1 MPKDGEKIQSQRHI
15 LHDSGCTAES
25 LSSSNYS
32 RKPRETRR
40 AGGNIVGDIIMG
52 GDLAVPSGRETS
64 TSPARVA
71 GPVSQSDAQLQPTK
85 VARFRE
91 SSAIEE
97 APTTLITP
105 PTPTEPQ
112 TAKLKSGKGTE
123 SVPEAYTR
131 NTPSRSQLGTQS
143 GKSSSLVHRKTRSAA
158 SGNGKAMAMPLTP
171 HIEET
176 KTPGGTL
183 TNPLAPPTS
192 FFSSVFS
199 AAQNAASQ
207 LSNITNP
214 SSSSS
219 TKSKPTSSDARR
231 TGGSDMVDGEGV
243 IVNNARSNALTEG
256 QEEKHKRLAIDTLG
270 TGDLTLNHLGISD
283 VSSNP
288 SPYTSA
294 FDFSPS
300 MQTSEG
306 EQTTEHRAAARAVS
320 AAYSEKPTSEKS
332 FPVDRSKSIEP
343 QPGGQTPPRSQT
355 EPEASVKRSGSIRS
369 RISAGRR
376 RRNRGNSVT
385 TSVGTINQGL
395 SSSSATLLNLQ
406 SPAIRTRHTGFAA
419 AASKRNR
426 EFHQVFKS
434 VPEEDY
440 LIDDYSAALQKEILL
455 HGRMYVSEGHICF
468 SSNILG
474 WVTNLVINFD
484 EIVSVEKK
492 STAVIFPNA
501 IIIQTLHARNV
512 FASFLSRDTT
522 YELIIGIWKS
532 GHPNLKSSLNGVVV
546 EGNATGDK
554 TMKADSINS
563 EALSEEGTEDEI
575 YDEDVEEDDSVVHN
589 EASEATLTVNDTTN
603 GAQPMS
609 RQASGAGLGINA
621 NAATV
626 IKLADATEALVAG
639 TLATSDYPGPGT
651 HVPTECGDSE
661 SHFEKLIMDTTI
673 PAPLGKIYSLMFGP
687 LSNTFMQK
695 WLMEEQKCTEVQLDE
710 RGLDSESRA
719 NNLSY
724 IKPLSGSI
732 GPKQTR
738 CITAQRLDRFDLEN
752 AVIVECSTQNP
763 DVPSGH
769 VFVVKTRY
777 CLMWGPANATRLI
790 TTCVVEWTGKSWL
803 KGPIEKGANEGQTQY
818 ARDLT
823 TALRNAVTKPSR
835 GTASNTKAG
844 KGKSKKRAAEST
856 EQPADGHLLVDGDK
870 VADTKSFPQSII
882 QRISRMLMDT
892 AASAPVAA
900 ILMLVILS
908 WVLSWSSGRFGH
920 KNQDQV
926 NQLGFARFPSAA
938 RIAAYEEMWRTEQ
951 SELWSWLEER
961 AGIVQAFG
969 NQHNNEND
977 GGAMPRSWDR
987 AAQRQLSDE
996 KLDIQQIEEALRVTE
1011 ERLNALKVLI
1021 EKRKVEQGKKV
1032 PKF

>member
-1 MPKDGEKIQSQRHI
+1 MAIPSKR
-15 LHDSGCTAES
+15 ES
-25 LSSSNYS
+25 
-32 RKPRETRR
+32 
-40 AGGNIVGDIIMG
+40 
-52 GDLAVPSGRETS
+52 S
-64 TSPARVA
+64 TSPAREV
-71 GPVSQSDAQLQPTK
+71 GPKSQSDAQIHSTK
-85 VARFRE
+85 LAQSQE
-91 SSAIEE
+91 PSAIGE

-112 TAKLKSGKGTE
+112 TAKLKAGKGIE
-123 SVPEAYTR
+123 STPGVHSR
-131 NTPSRSQLGTQS
+131 NSPSRDQVGTQS
-143 GKSSSLVHRKTRSAA
+143 SKSSSLVHRKTRSAA
-158 SGNGKAMAMPLTP
+158 SSNSKAIAMPLTP

-176 KTPGGTL
+176 KTPGGSL

-214 SSSSS
+214 SGSSSI
-219 TKSKPTSSDARR
+219 KSKSISSDARR
-231 TGGSDMVDGEGV
+231 NGSSGMFDEDE
-243 IVNNARSNALTEG
+243 ITINNAKNAGLTEG
-256 QEEKHKRLAIDTLG
+256 SEEKEKKLAVDTLG
-270 TGDLTLNHLGISD
+270 TGDLTFNHLGISD
-283 VSSNP
+283 ASSNP

-294 FDFSPS
+294 FDFSSS
-300 MQTSEG
+300 MQTSG
-306 EQTTEHRAAARAVS
+306 IEQTTENRAAARAVS
-320 AAYSEKPTSEKS
+320 AAYSERPMSEKS
-332 FPVDRSKSIEP
+332 FPVDRSKSTEP

-355 EPEASVKRSGSIRS
+355 EPEASIKRSGSIRS

-385 TSVGTINQGL
+385 TSIGTTNQGL
-395 SSSSATLLNLQ
+395 SSSSATLLNLH

-474 WVTNLVINFD
+474 WVTNLVISFD

-554 TMKADSINS
+554 TMKAESINS
-563 EALSEEGTEDEI
+563 EGVSEEGTEDEI
-575 YDEDVEEDDSVVHN
+575 YDEDVEEDESVIHN
-589 EASEATLTVNDTTN
+589 EASEVTLTANDMAI

-609 RQASGAGLGINA
+609 RQTSGAGLGINA
-621 NAATV
+621 NSTTAV
-626 IKLADATEALVAG
+626 KLADATEALVAG
-639 TLATSDYPGPGT
+639 TLATTDYPGPGT
-651 HVPTECGDSE
+651 HSPTDCGDSE

-687 LSNTFMQK
+687 SSNIFMRK

-710 RGLDSESRA
+710 KGLDSESRA

-724 IKPLSGSI
+724 IKPLSASI

-738 CITAQRLDRFDLEN
+738 CITAQRMDRFDLEN

-790 TTCVVEWTGKSWL
+790 TTCVVEWSGKSWL

-835 GTASNTKAG
+835 GIVLNTKAG

-856 EQPADGHLLVDGDK
+856 EQPPDGDSLVGGGK
-870 VADTKSFPQSII
+870 ATRYDANSYPLQSVT
-882 QRISRMLMDT
+882 QTTLR
-892 AASAPVAA
+892 SAPVAA
-900 ILMLVILS
+900 VLMLAFLVWFLF
-908 WVLSWSSGRFGH
+908 WSFGRSGHNDSYR
-920 KNQDQV
+920 V
-926 NQLGFARFPSAA
+926 NQLGFAQFPSAA

-961 AGIVQAFG
+961 AGIVQIPG
-969 NQHNNEND
+969 NRHYDEND
-977 GGAMPRSWDR
+977 GKAPSLSWDR
-987 AAQRQLSDE
+987 TAQRKLSDE
-996 KLDIQQIEEALRVTE
+996 KCDIQQIEEALRITE
-1011 ERLNALKVLI
+1011 ERMSALKALI
-1021 EKRKVEQGKKV
+1021 EKKKV
-1032 PKF
+1032 QHAEKAPKF

>member
-1 MPKDGEKIQSQRHI
+1 MPKGGKRLQYQRHVV
-15 LHDSGCTAES
+15 HDGGSTAES
-25 LSSSNYS
+25 RPSNAYS
-32 RKPRETRR
+32 RKLRENIT
-40 AGGNIVGDIIMG
+40 GNISGG
-52 GDLAVPSGRETS
+52 GDLAISSE
-64 TSPARVA
+64 
-71 GPVSQSDAQLQPTK
+71 
-85 VARFRE
+85 RE
-91 SSAIEE
+91 SSMSPAKEGGYLSQPDAQIQSIKLARSLESAAIGE

-112 TAKLKSGKGTE
+112 TAKLKSGKGIEGTSE
-123 SVPEAYTR
+123 TYNR
-131 NTPSRSQLGTQS
+131 NSPSRSQVGAQP
-143 GKSSSLVHRKTRSAA
+143 GKSSSLAHRKTRSAA
-158 SGNGKAMAMPLTP
+158 SNNGKTIPTPLTP

-176 KTPGGTL
+176 KTPGGSL

-199 AAQNAASQ
+199 AAQNAATQ
-207 LSNITNP
+207 LSSITNP
-214 SSSSS
+214 SGSSN
-219 TKSKPTSSDARR
+219 TKSKSVLSDIRR
-231 TGGSDMVDGEGV
+231 NGGSDMVDGDG
-243 IVNNARSNALTEG
+243 IAANNAKSTASTEG
-256 QEEKHKRLAIDTLG
+256 SEEKQKKLTVDTLG
-270 TGDLTLNHLGISD
+270 TGDLTFNHLGISD
-283 VSSNP
+283 ASSNP

-294 FDFSPS
+294 FDFSSS
-300 MQTSEG
+300 MQTSEI
-306 EQTTEHRAAARAVS
+306 EQTTENRAAARAVS
-320 AAYSEKPTSEKS
+320 AAYSEKPMSETS

-343 QPGGQTPPRSQT
+343 QPEGQTPPRSQT
-355 EPEASVKRSGSIRS
+355 EPEASIKRSGSIRS

-385 TSVGTINQGL
+385 TSIGTNNQGL
-395 SSSSATLLNLQ
+395 SSSSATLLNLH

-474 WVTNLVINFD
+474 WVTNLVISFD

-522 YELIIGIWKS
+522 YELIIGIWKC
-532 GHPNLKSSLNGVVV
+532 GHPNIKSSLNGVVV

-554 TMKADSINS
+554 TMKAESINS
-563 EALSEEGTEDEI
+563 EGVSEEGTEDEI
-575 YDEDVEEDDSVVHN
+575 YDEDVEEDESVIHN
-589 EASEATLTVNDTTN
+589 EASEVTLTTNDMAI

-621 NAATV
+621 NGTTAV
-626 IKLADATEALVAG
+626 KLAEATEALVAG

-651 HVPTECGDSE
+651 HSPTECGDSE
-661 SHFEKLIMDTTI
+661 SHFEKLIVDTTI

-687 LSNTFMQK
+687 SSNTFMRK

-719 NNLSY
+719 NNISY

-738 CITAQRLDRFDLEN
+738 CITAQRMDRFDLEN

-818 ARDLT
+818 TRDLT

-835 GTASNTKAG
+835 GMALNTKAG

-856 EQPADGHLLVDGDK
+856 EQPADGDLLVDGDK
-870 VADTKSFPQSII
+870 VARYDTKSYPFQSFIRSI
-882 QRISRMLMDT
+882 LRMLMDT

-900 ILMLVILS
+900 ILVLVLTF
-908 WVLSWSSGRFGH
+908 WVLSRSFGRSSH
-920 KNQDQV
+920 KDLYQV
-926 NQLGFARFPSAA
+926 NQLGLARFPNAA
-938 RIAAYEEMWRTEQ
+938 RIAAYEEIWRTEQ

-961 AGIVQAFG
+961 AGIVQTFG
-969 NQHNNEND
+969 NQHDNEND
-977 GGAMPRSWDR
+977 RKALPRSWDR
-987 AAQRQLSDE
+987 EAQRHLSDE
-996 KLDIQQIEEALRVTE
+996 RLDIQQIEEALRITE
-1011 ERLNALKVLI
+1011 ERMSVLKVLI
-1021 EKRKVEQGKKV
+1021 EKKKAQQAEKV
-1032 PKF
+1032 PNL